1 METTRDGTALYYE
14 TEGEG
19 ETVAFVG
26 EAGYGAWQWGWQ
38 HRAVSGP
45 YRSLVADLRGT
56 GRSDAPGGPYSV
68 PTLAADLDAVLADA
82 NADSA
87 HLVGLGLGGA
97 VALEYAFR
105 FGRARSLTL
114 VGTAASGDRLAE
126 AYDRLGTEGMEAAL
140 SADFM
145 AEQPDVIEGI
155 AEWRTGDADS
165 EGFAAQRG
173 AFEGFDRSGE
183 LYECALPALVL
194 HGEADRAVPADAG
207 RALAE
212 GLPRGE
218 FHGFEGAGH
227 LVTVERSR
235 PVNDALLSFLDEH
248 TA

>member
-1 METTRDGTALYYE
+1 MEATRDGTTLYYE

-38 HRAVSGP
+38 HRALAGP
-45 YRSLVADLRGT
+45 YRSVVADLRGT
-56 GRSDAPGGPYSV
+56 GRSDAPDGPYSV
-68 PTLAADLDAVLADA
+68 STLAADLDAVLADA
-82 NADSA
+82 NADLA

-114 VGTAASGDRLAE
+114 VGTAASGDRLTD
-126 AYDRLGTEGMEAAL
+126 AYADLGTDGMEAAL
-140 SADFM
+140 STGFL
-145 AEQPDVIEGI
+145 AEQPDVVDGI
-155 AEWRTGDADS
+155 AEWRAGDADPS
-165 EGFAAQRG
+165 GFAAQRV

-183 LYECALPALVL
+183 LYECTLPSLVL
-194 HGEADRAVPADAG
+194 HGEADRAVPPEAG
-207 RALAE
+207 RELAE

-218 FHGFEGAGH
+218 FRGFEGAGH

-235 PVNDALLSFLDEH
+235 PVNDALLAFLDAR
-248 TA
+248 TG